1 MIATEKN
8 HPFTGLTRLT
18 AYSLLVLCCVFL
30 SGCFSAD
37 LEELQAYVDET
48 LAKKGSAVEP
58 LPPIKA
64 YVRYLYQ
71 GEEAGLR
78 DPFDPF
84 FFGNTEMDAADS
96 IDKSTQ
102 NKYINE
108 VLTHNREELEYHEL
122 DSLRMV
128 GIVQKSKEIWGII
141 RDQDGVV
148 YRVAEGNYLGRN
160 YGKIKNIRERE
171 ILLREIVQDSNGR
184 WSERPASISLSEE

>member
-1 MIATEKN
+1 MIKTEKN
-8 HPFTGLTRLT
+8 HPFPKLSKLTVYGLMM
-18 AYSLLVLCCVFL
+18 LCCAIL

-37 LEELQAYVDET
+37 LEELQAYADQT

-71 GEEAGLR
+71 GEIAGLR

-128 GIVQKSKEIWGII
+128 GIVENSKEMWGII
-141 RDQDGVV
+141 RDQDGVI

-184 WSERPASISLSEE
+184 WSERAASISLSEE

>member
-1 MIATEKN
+1 MISTEKHN
-8 HPFTGLTRLT
+8 PFNGLSRLTGYGLTMLSC
-18 AYSLLVLCCVFL
+18 ALL

-37 LEELQAYVDET
+37 LEELQAYADET

-71 GEEAGLR
+71 GEIAGLR

-84 FFGNTEMDAADS
+84 FFGNAEMDAADS

-128 GIVQKSKEIWGII
+128 GIVQNSREMWGII

-160 YGKIKNIRERE
+160 YGKIKNIMERE

>member
-1 MIATEKN
+1 MINTEKN
-8 HPFTGLTRLT
+8 HSFPKLNRLT
-18 AYSLLVLCCVFL
+18 GYGLMMLYCALL
-30 SGCFSAD
+30 SSCFSAD
-37 LEELQAYVDET
+37 LEELKAYADET

-71 GEEAGLR
+71 GEITGLR

-128 GIVQKSKEIWGII
+128 GIVENSKEMWGII

-160 YGKIKNIRERE
+160 YGKIKDIKERE

-184 WSERPASISLSEE
+184 WSERAASISLSEE

>member
-1 MIATEKN
+1 MTITNKN
-8 HPFTGLTRLT
+8 RLSFGLSKL
-18 AYSLLVLCCVFL
+18 AGYSLLAFFLAVLT
-30 SGCFSAD
+30 GCFSAD
-37 LEELQAYVDET
+37 LGELQAYVDET
-48 LAKKGSAVEP
+48 LSKKGSAVEP

-71 GEEAGLR
+71 GEIAGLR

-84 FFGNTEMDAADS
+84 FFGNTEIDAADS

-128 GIVQKSKEIWGII
+128 GIVENSKEMWGII

-184 WSERPASISLSEE
+184 WSERAASISLSEE

>member
-1 MIATEKN
+1 MTIPKKN
-8 HPFTGLTRLT
+8 QLSSGPTKLTGYGLLILSCAILT
-18 AYSLLVLCCVFL
+18 
-30 SGCFSAD
+30 GCFSAD
-37 LEELQAYVDET
+37 LEELQAYVDDT

-71 GEEAGLR
+71 GEAAGLR

-128 GIVQKSKEIWGII
+128 GIVQNSKEMWGII

-148 YRVAEGNYLGRN
+148 YRVAKGNYLGRN

>member
-1 MIATEKN
+1 MIFQRKN
-8 HPFTGLTRLT
+8 RGVIIYNS
-18 AYSLLVLCCVFL
+18 ASYSWLIFCCVAL
-30 SGCFSAD
+30 SGCFSTD
-37 LEELQAYVDET
+37 LEELQIYVNET
-48 LAKKGSAVEP
+48 LAKQGSPVEP

-71 GEEAGLR
+71 GEDAGFR

-84 FFGNTEMDAADS
+84 FFGNTELDAADS

-128 GIVQKSKEIWGII
+128 GIVQNSEEMWGII

-160 YGKIKNIRERE
+160 YGKLGNIKERE
-171 ILLREIVQDSNGR
+171 ILLREIGQDSNGR

>member
-1 MIATEKN
+1 MISTEKHN
-8 HPFTGLTRLT
+8 PFAELSRVTGYGLT
-18 AYSLLVLCCVFL
+18 LLSCALL

-37 LEELQAYVDET
+37 LEELQAYADET

-71 GEEAGLR
+71 GEIAGLR

-108 VLTHNREELEYHEL
+108 VLTPIIEKNSSTTSSTACGGLELF
-122 DSLRMV
+122 
-128 GIVQKSKEIWGII
+128 KI
-141 RDQDGVV
+141 R
-148 YRVAEGNYLGRN
+148 
-160 YGKIKNIRERE
+160 GKCGE
-171 ILLREIVQDSNGR
+171 
-184 WSERPASISLSEE
+184 

>member
-1 MIATEKN
+1 MINSEKN
-8 HPFTGLTRLT
+8 HPFPKLSNLTGYGLMM
-18 AYSLLVLCCVFL
+18 LCFALL

-37 LEELQAYVDET
+37 LEELQTYADET

-71 GEEAGLR
+71 GESEGLR

-128 GIVQKSKEIWGII
+128 GIFENSKEMWGII

-184 WSERPASISLSEE
+184 WSERAASISLSEE

>member
-1 MIATEKN
+1 MINTEKN
-8 HPFTGLTRLT
+8 RPFPKLSSLTGYGLMM
-18 AYSLLVLCCVFL
+18 LCFALL

-37 LEELQAYVDET
+37 LEELQAYADET

-71 GEEAGLR
+71 GESAGLR

-122 DSLRMV
+122 YSLRMV
-128 GIVQKSKEIWGII
+128 GIVENSKEMWGII

-184 WSERPASISLSEE
+184 WSERAASISLSEE

>member
-1 MIATEKN
+1 
-8 HPFTGLTRLT
+8 
-18 AYSLLVLCCVFL
+18 
-30 SGCFSAD
+30 
-37 LEELQAYVDET
+37 
-48 LAKKGSAVEP
+48 
-58 LPPIKA
+58 
-64 YVRYLYQ
+64 
-71 GEEAGLR
+71 
-78 DPFDPF
+78 
-84 FFGNTEMDAADS
+84 MDAADS

-128 GIVQKSKEIWGII
+128 GIVQNSKEMWGII

-160 YGKIKNIRERE
+160 YGKIKNIMERE

-184 WSERPASISLSEE
+184 WSERAASISLSEE